1 MEPAAMSSTP
11 QHQSMVAESF
21 GNRADAYVKSA
32 VHAGGPDLATLVATL
47 QARGAESLLDLGC
60 GGGHLSFHAAP
71 LVGRVVAYDLST
83 AMLSAVEKAA
93 VARGLT
99 NIETKQGPAEILPF
113 ADASFDVV
121 ATRYSAHHWR
131 DVPAALV
138 EMRRV
143 VRPGG
148 RAMVMDVFA
157 PANPLLDTHLQTLE
171 TLRDPSHVRNYS
183 LAEWEQMLRRAG
195 FQPQSP
201 QSFRLRLEFASWV
214 ERIGTPAAHIPA
226 LRSLLGHAPAEVKD
240 HFAIE
245 PDGSFTIDT
254 MFMLA
259 DAA

>member
-1 MEPAAMSSTP
+1 MSKTP

-21 GNRADAYVKSA
+21 GNRADAYVQSA
-32 VHAGGPDLATLVATL
+32 VHAAGPDLTNLVTRL
-47 QARGAESLLDLGC
+47 QAQQAGSLLDLGC

-71 LVGRVVAYDLST
+71 LVGQVVAYDLSS
-83 AMLSAVEKAA
+83 AMLAAVERAA
-93 VARGLT
+93 AARGLA
-99 NIETKQGPAEILPF
+99 NIETKQGPAEVLPF

-131 DVPAALV
+131 DVPAALT

-143 VRPGG
+143 VRRGG
-148 RAMVMDVFA
+148 RAMLMDVFA
-157 PANPLLDTHLQTLE
+157 PANPLLDTYLQTLE

-183 LAEWEQMLRRAG
+183 LTEWDGMLRRAG
-195 FQPQSP
+195 FQPQAP

-214 ERIGTPAAHIPA
+214 ERIGTPAVHIPA
-226 LRSLLGHAPAEVKD
+226 LRSLLAQAPAEVKD

-254 MFMLA
+254 MFILA
-259 DAA
+259 DAI

>member
-1 MEPAAMSSTP
+1 MSNIP
-11 QHQSMVAESF
+11 QHQSRVAESF
-21 GNRADAYVKSA
+21 GNRAEAYVQSA
-32 VHAGGPDLATLVATL
+32 VHAGGPDLAAMVAQL
-47 QARGAESLLDLGC
+47 QARAAGSLLDLGC

-71 LVGRVVAYDLST
+71 LVGQVVAYDLSG
-83 AMLSAVEKAA
+83 AMLAAVEKAA
-93 VARGLT
+93 AARNLG
-99 NIETKQGPAEILPF
+99 NISTRQGPAEMLPF
-113 ADASFDVV
+113 DNASFDVV

-131 DVPAALV
+131 NVPAALA

-157 PANPLLDTHLQTLE
+157 PASPLLDTHLQTLE
-171 TLRDPSHVRNYS
+171 TLRDPSHVRDYS
-183 LAEWEQMLRRAG
+183 LMEWDAMLRRAG
-195 FQPQSP
+195 FQPQVP
-201 QSFRLRLEFASWV
+201 QSFRLRLEFTSWV

-226 LRSLLGHAPAEVKD
+226 LRSLLGHASAEVKE

-254 MFMLA
+254 MFILA

>member
-1 MEPAAMSSTP
+1 MSSTP

-32 VHAGGPDLATLVATL
+32 VHAGGPDLAALVAAL
-47 QARGAESLLDLGC
+47 QAKGADSLLDLGC

-71 LVGRVVAYDLST
+71 LVGQVVAYDLSA

-93 VARGLT
+93 LARGLA
-99 NIETKQGPAEILPF
+99 NITTQQGPAEVLPF

-131 DVPAALV
+131 DVPAALA

-148 RAMVMDVFA
+148 RAIVMDVFA

-171 TLRDPSHVRNYS
+171 TLRDPSHVRDYS
-183 LAEWEQMLRRAG
+183 LVEWANMLRQAG
-195 FQPQSP
+195 FRPHDA
-201 QSFRLRLEFASWV
+201 QSFRLRLEFTSWV

-226 LRSLLGHAPAEVKD
+226 LRSLLAHAPAEVKD

-245 PDGSFTIDT
+245 PDDSFTIDT
-254 MFMLA
+254 MFILA